1 MTQIFTS
8 DLIKLEKTMNKELQ
22 KLYLWLNINRLSLN
36 VTKTNFIIFH
46 PYDKP
51 LKQHITLKI
60 LFCLHLWRILMYFV
74 CLCLCMV

>member
-46 PYDKP
+46 PYNKP
-51 LKQHITLKI
+51 LKQHITLKN
-60 LFCLHLWRILMYFV
+60 LFCIPLWRISMYFV
-74 CLCLCMV
+74 LLMFM